1 MLSLCKIKTKI
12 RKLIVLLFL
21 TVYSCQPV
29 SVSAGEWNNKP
40 VICADKEETFSVIS
54 EKEQRLFAVAKQL
67 TKVKDPDEGNGLSDI
82 PAILPWALY
91 VNLETGSYTVIEY
104 HEGYQS
110 FCIIGFGVDF
120 EIVPN

>member
-1 MLSLCKIKTKI
+1 MFAASKVNAHSSTLQEVI
-12 RKLIVLLFL
+12 F
-21 TVYSCQPV
+21 VYSPEPEEV
-29 SVSAGEWNNKP
+29 